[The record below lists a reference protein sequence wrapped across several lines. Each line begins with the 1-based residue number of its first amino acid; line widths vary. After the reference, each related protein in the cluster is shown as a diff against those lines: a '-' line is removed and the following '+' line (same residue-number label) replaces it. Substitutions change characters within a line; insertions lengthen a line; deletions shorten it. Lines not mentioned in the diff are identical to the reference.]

1 MLVGIESAGQQS
13 LRTGCGTVAE
23 RHDEVWRIRSRVVDF
38 KSGPLAVQ
46 GAQFGDGQALR
57 FPADELGKIER
68 TLHFLSVWAF
78 NEGGAT
84 R

>member
-1 MLVGIESAGQQS
+1 
-13 LRTGCGTVAE
+13 
-23 RHDEVWRIRSRVVDF
+23 
-38 KSGPLAVQ
+38 VQ